1 MMMCIGSV
9 RDFEA
14 QIDRSVDRFM
24 RGRSAEEA
32 ELVTRSWDWL
42 YARQYVDG
50 SFDRLAPAAV
60 EPSRPYSNGR
70 RFIPAWLAEERELS
84 MADGFSDDIGRTYS
98 DLGSQARGFYHQ
110 TWIATF
116 GSSVLR
122 GRKLDHGE
130 HYDGNFGLHGTIGT
144 WLA

>member
-1 MMMCIGSV
+1 MMMCISGVS
-9 RDFEA
+9 DFEA
-14 QIDRSVDRFM
+14 QIDRSADRFM

-70 RFIPAWLAEERELS
+70 RFIPAWLAAERERC
-84 MADGFSDDIGRTYS
+84 MAMDCGTVLYLRDGYV
-98 DLGSQARGFYHQ
+98 
-110 TWIATF
+110 
-116 GSSVLR
+116 VLR
-122 GRKLDHGE
+122 NVRPCFNGADTSVIVGRYGALR
-130 HYDGNFGLHGTIGT
+130 
-144 WLA
+144 